1 MLAGLALRV
10 YSCCAIRNPSDIEV
24 PPLPVSWLMALS
36 IVLRAAESSVRR
48 VEADVNVTTAKRLA
62 SSPKSKPLTI
72 ALAKF
77 LIAVTELRTLPESSS
92 TRMKSIGTAHGGGD
106 GDGDGGGG
114 EGGGSGDSSGDGGE
128 GDGGGGRG
136 DGGGG
141 LCGGGEGDS
150 GDGDTHASA
159 ISSSTCFW
167 SPSMVGSK
175 IALGEGERVR
185 VSMIVC
191 ARRGEG
197 HCRVRVRVRTACTC
211 MCGVCTWDA
220 LEAML
225 VSKPLLTWPKPN
237 ENTVAPPALSVV
249 AAAMAVAGVE
259 WPSESRITTRPA
271 TGLWVY

>member
-77 LIAVTELRTLPESSS
+77 FIALTDEKTLPESSS

-114 EGGGSGDSSGDGGE
+114 EGGGSGDSGGDGGE
-128 GDGGGGRG
+128 GDGGGGLG

-141 LCGGGEGDS
+141 LCGGGDG
-150 GDGDTHASA
+150 GDGGD
-159 ISSSTCFW
+159 
-167 SPSMVGSK
+167 GGGGG
-175 IALGEGERVR
+175 GEGGAKVQ
-185 VSMIVC
+185 M
-191 ARRGEG
+191 
-197 HCRVRVRVRTACTC
+197 H
-211 MCGVCTWDA
+211 
-220 LEAML
+220 L
-225 VSKPLLTWPKPN
+225 
-237 ENTVAPPALSVV
+237 
-249 AAAMAVAGVE
+249 
-259 WPSESRITTRPA
+259 
-271 TGLWVY
+271 